1 MPYVSSS
8 SKKPLSAN
16 QARVIVR
23 NEAGAALTDTARYV
37 RAKAAKYPTKP
48 DSSGYKRTGT
58 LGKSITFTEPQFRAS
73 EASIE
78 VGTNLHYAPYVE
90 EGTGIYGPKGRPIT
104 PKAAKVLAW
113 KSAGKPMTGKGKRIA
128 SGMKMRKGK
137 LRPNPKGDT
146 FMNFALSVKGTKPW
160 HFMRNAF
167 TDPKSEAYYKARA
180 LTMLKAIAAKLEAG
194 A

>member
-1 MPYVSSS
+1 MPYVPS
-8 SKKPLSAN
+8 SKKKVASAN

-23 NEAGAALTDTARYV
+23 AEAGKALTDTARFV
-37 RAKAAKYPTKP
+37 RAKAAKYPPKP
-48 DSSGYKRTGT
+48 DSSSYKRTGT
-58 LGKSITFTEPQFRAS
+58 LGKSITFTEPQFRAD

-78 VGTNLHYAPYVE
+78 VGTNLDYAPYVE
-90 EGTGIYGPKGRPIT
+90 KGTGIYGPLGKPIT

-113 KSAGKPMTGKGKRIA
+113 KSTGKPMTKKGKRIA
-128 SGMKMRKGK
+128 SGMKLSKGK

-146 FMNFALSVKGTKPW
+146 FMNFAMSVKGTKPW

-167 TDPKSEAYYKARA
+167 TDPKSEAYYKARV
-180 LTMLKAIAAKLEAG
+180 LTMLKAIAVKLEAG

>member
-8 SKKPLSAN
+8 SKKLTSAA

-37 RAKAAKYPTKP
+37 RAKAAKYPPKP

-128 SGMKMRKGK
+128 SGLKMRKGK
-137 LRPNPKGDT
+137 LRPDPKGDT